1 MFEVTDYF
9 YCVFLDPQA
18 TIMQSEKNL
27 EEFFKKYLPVSY
39 INRKPN

>member
-9 YCVFLDPQA
+9 YCDFLDPQA
-18 TIMQSEKNL
+18 TIMQSKKL
-27 EEFFKKYLPVSY
+27 KEFLKISSCY

>member
-1 MFEVTDYF
+1 MLEVTDYF

-27 EEFFKKYLPVSY
+27 EEFFYKYLPVSY